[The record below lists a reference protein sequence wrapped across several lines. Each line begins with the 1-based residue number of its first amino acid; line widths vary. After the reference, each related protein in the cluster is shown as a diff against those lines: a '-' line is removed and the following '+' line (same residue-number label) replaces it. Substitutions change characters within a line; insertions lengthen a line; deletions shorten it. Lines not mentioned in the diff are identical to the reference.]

1 MKTQKT
7 EFKKSIKLLEGK
19 LYKANLIGDKKI
31 IRKIKSDIDFYN
43 NCITHMM

>member
-7 EFKKSIKLLEGK
+7 EFEQTIKLLK
-19 LYKANLIGDKKI
+19 VDLYKAALNGHKKKLREI
-31 IRKIKSDIDFYN
+31 QKDIDFYN